1 MVAASYHPRILSLKY
16 GQTGNVKPL
25 IVQRSLSF
33 AVKWQHLDLKVSYNS
48 LPNQEIIRIQ
58 NDTRSWECKPRREK
72 KDSNSKMVP
81 T

>member
-1 MVAASYHPRILSLKY
+1 MVALSYHPRILSLKY

-25 IVQRSLSF
+25 IDVQRSLSF

-58 NDTRSWECKPRREK
+58 NDTRLRVQT
-72 KDSNSKMVP
+72 SKGKERLE
-81 T
+81 

>member
-25 IVQRSLSF
+25 IVQPSLSF
-33 AVKWQHLDLKVSYNS
+33 AVKWQHLDVKVSYNS

-58 NDTRSWECKPRREK
+58 NDTRLR
-72 KDSNSKMVP
+72 VQTP
-81 T
+81 TGKERLE